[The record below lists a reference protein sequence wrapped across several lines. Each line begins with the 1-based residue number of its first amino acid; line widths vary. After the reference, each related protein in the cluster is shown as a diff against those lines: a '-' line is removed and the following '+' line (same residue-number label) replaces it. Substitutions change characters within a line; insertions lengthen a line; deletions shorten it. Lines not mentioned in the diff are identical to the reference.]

1 MINVIYDIVIKKYV
15 KLMFDEKVNFLE
27 KMIMVM
33 ILYVF

>member
-33 ILYVF
+33 ILF